1 MKMPTERAEAY
12 YRMIAA
18 RRAARRLEKIDAAR
32 DAIAEHQNAFRF
44 DTDRGVVASDD
55 DDALL
60 ALVERLAEI

>member
-1 MKMPTERAEAY
+1 MKMPTEDQKR
-12 YRMIAA
+12 RIAA
-18 RRAARRLEKIDAAR
+18 TARRLLKLDAAR

-60 ALVERLAEI
+60 ALVERLAEL